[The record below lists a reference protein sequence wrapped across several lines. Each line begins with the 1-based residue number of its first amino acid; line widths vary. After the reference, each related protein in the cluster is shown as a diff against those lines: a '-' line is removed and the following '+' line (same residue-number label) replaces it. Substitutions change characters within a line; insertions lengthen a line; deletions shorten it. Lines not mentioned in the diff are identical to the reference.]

1 MKAEINIDVLQN
13 LIKKQTSGKL
23 ILEALKVF
31 KISKK
36 NWKQQSCLYISSFL
50 VALVVGM
57 SKSTVSVVAD
67 SAQLIL
73 DIILALFGI
82 VFTGYALFQALIN
95 NELLIRLLC
104 DTSKDAKEEEKSKLQ
119 ETNETFVK
127 CMLLNIVAIIVSLLL
142 RITISCV
149 PENYILFKALVFNNV
164 IATFL
169 ISIYYYFVITIIWE
183 VKSFVFN
190 IFQLFNAYAG
200 TRVLGMFENGFRNID
215 E

>member
-1 MKAEINIDVLQN
+1 MKAEINIDVL
-13 LIKKQTSGKL
+13 LKILKKQTSGKL
-23 ILEALKVF
+23 ILEALEVF

-36 NWKQQSCLYISSFL
+36 NWKQQLCLYSISL
-50 VALVVGM
+50 L
-57 SKSTVSVVAD
+57 VSVIVGISPRTVNVVVD
-67 SAQLIL
+67 STQLVL
-73 DIILALFGI
+73 DVILALFGI

-95 NELLIRLLC
+95 DELLIRLLC
-104 DTSKDAKEEEKSKLQ
+104 DTSKDAKKEEKSKLQ

-127 CMLLNIVAIIVSLLL
+127 CMLLNILAIMVSLLL
-142 RITISCV
+142 RIIISCV
-149 PENYILFKALVFNNV
+149 PDDFLVFKELMYNN
-164 IATFL
+164 ITAAFL

-200 TRVLGMFENGFRNID
+200 TRVLKMFENNSNNMD

>member
-1 MKAEINIDVLQN
+1 MKTEINIDVLQK
-13 LIKKQTSGKL
+13 LLKGQTSGKL
-23 ILEALKVF
+23 ILEALNIF
-31 KISKK
+31 EISKK
-36 NWKQQSCLYISSFL
+36 NWKQQLCLYIISL
-50 VALVVGM
+50 VVALVVGV
-57 SKSTVSVVAD
+57 SKSTVSVVVD
-67 SAQLIL
+67 STQLIL

-104 DTSKDAKEEEKSKLQ
+104 DTSKDAKNEEKSKLQ

-127 CMLLNIVAIIVSLLL
+127 CMLLNVVAIIVSLLL

-149 PENYILFKALVFNNV
+149 PDDFLVFKELLYNN
-164 IATFL
+164 ITAAFL

-200 TRVLGMFENGFRNID
+200 TRVLKMFENNFNNMD

>member
-1 MKAEINIDVLQN
+1 MKAEINIDVLQK
-13 LIKKQTSGKL
+13 LLKGQTSGKL
-23 ILEALKVF
+23 ILEALSIF

-36 NWKQQSCLYISSFL
+36 NWKQQLCLYIISL
-50 VALVVGM
+50 IVALVVGV
-57 SKSTVSVVAD
+57 SKSTVSVIVD

-104 DTSKDAKEEEKSKLQ
+104 DTSKDAKNEEKSKLQ

-127 CMLLNIVAIIVSLLL
+127 CMLLNVVAIIVSLLL

-149 PENYILFKALVFNNV
+149 PDDFLVFKELMYNN
-164 IATFL
+164 ITAAFL
-169 ISIYYYFVITIIWE
+169 ISIYFYFVITIVWE

-200 TRVLGMFENGFRNID
+200 TRVLEIFDNNSNSMD

>member
-1 MKAEINIDVLQN
+1 MKTEINIDVLQK
-13 LIKKQTSGKL
+13 LLKGQTSGKL
-23 ILEALKVF
+23 ILEALNIF

-36 NWKQQSCLYISSFL
+36 NWKQQLCLYIISL
-50 VALVVGM
+50 VVALVVGV
-57 SKSTVSVVAD
+57 SKSTVSVVVD
-67 SAQLIL
+67 STQLIL
-73 DIILALFGI
+73 GIILALFGI

-104 DTSKDAKEEEKSKLQ
+104 DTSKDAKNEEKSKLQ

-127 CMLLNIVAIIVSLLL
+127 CMLLNVVAIIVSLLL

-149 PENYILFKALVFNNV
+149 PDDFLVFKELMYNN
-164 IATFL
+164 ITAAFL
-169 ISIYYYFVITIIWE
+169 ISIYFYFVITIVWE

-200 TRVLGMFENGFRNID
+200 TRVLKMFENNSNNMD

>member
-1 MKAEINIDVLQN
+1 MKAEINIDVLQK
-13 LIKKQTSGKL
+13 LLKKQTSGKL
-23 ILEALKVF
+23 ILEALEVF

-36 NWKQQSCLYISSFL
+36 NWKQQLCLYSISLS
-50 VALVVGM
+50 VSLVVGI
-57 SKSTVSVVAD
+57 SQSTVGVVVD

-73 DIILALFGI
+73 DVILALFGI

-104 DTSKDAKEEEKSKLQ
+104 DTNKDEKEEEKSKLQ

-127 CMLLNIVAIIVSLLL
+127 CMLLNILAIMVSLLI
-142 RITISCV
+142 RIIISCV
-149 PENYILFKALVFNNV
+149 PDDFLVFKELVYNN
-164 IATFL
+164 ITAAFL
-169 ISIYYYFVITIIWE
+169 ISIYFYFIITIIWE

-200 TRVLGMFENGFRNID
+200 TRVLKIFENNSNNMD

>member
-1 MKAEINIDVLQN
+1 MKAEINIDVLQK
-13 LIKKQTSGKL
+13 LLKGQTSEKL
-23 ILEALKVF
+23 ILEALNIF

-36 NWKQQSCLYISSFL
+36 NCKQQFCLYIISL
-50 VALVVGM
+50 IVALSVGM
-57 SKSTVSVVAD
+57 SKNTVSVVVD

-104 DTSKDAKEEEKSKLQ
+104 TTSRDSKKEEKSKLQ

-127 CMLLNIVAIIVSLLL
+127 CMLLNVVAIIVSLLL
-142 RITISCV
+142 RITISCI
-149 PENYILFKALVFNNV
+149 PEEFVVFKELVYNN
-164 IATFL
+164 ITAAFL
-169 ISIYYYFVITIIWE
+169 ISLYFYFIITIVWE
-183 VKSFVFN
+183 IKSFVFN

-200 TRVLGMFENGFRNID
+200 TRVLKLFEDDSNNMD